1 MDASLFGKRGNN
13 DVHAPLAMR
22 MRPRT
27 LDEFV
32 GQQKAI
38 GPGTYL
44 RSAIEADRLQS
55 AIFYGPPGTGK
66 TTLAWI
72 ISARSGAAFE
82 ALNAVMDGL
91 PELRKIVDRA
101 RKRREMDGQR
111 TLLFVDEIHRFNKTQ
126 QDGLLPHVE
135 EGLFIFI
142 GATVHN
148 PYFALTP
155 ALRSRSRIIRLF
167 ALETEHIELIVDRAM
182 TDDKRGLGGCG
193 LELSEEAYRLIVR
206 SADGDARRALNALEA
221 CAMLL
226 PEGGEITPEVAAEAL
241 VGRDS
246 LYDRDEEG
254 HYETISAYIKS
265 MRGSD
270 PDAALYWLARMT
282 EGGEDPRFIA
292 RRMMIFAGEDVG
304 LADPRAL
311 LLADAAM
318 RSAEVIGYPEVTLIL
333 SFVTTYLA
341 TAPKSNSTTIAI
353 GKAAKEVR
361 DGPRRPVPLHLKN
374 LDLPGEE
381 EHDGYKYPHA
391 YPEAYVEQEYMPDPV
406 VFFDPNDRGY
416 EKRIKEYI
424 EWLKKIK
431 NK

>member
-1 MDASLFGKRGNN
+1 MGDNLFGSEKQQEE
-13 DVHAPLAMR
+13 HAPLAVR

-32 GQQKAI
+32 GQEKAI

-44 RSAIEADRLQS
+44 RSAIEADKLQS

-66 TTLAWI
+66 TTLARI
-72 ISARSGAAFE
+72 ISDRSGAAFE

-101 RKRREMDGQR
+101 RTRRQIEGQR

-142 GATVHN
+142 GATIHN
-148 PYFALTP
+148 PFFALTP
-155 ALRSRSRIIRLF
+155 ALRSRSRVIRLF
-167 ALETEHIELIVDRAM
+167 ALEAGHIEIIVDRAM
-182 TDDKRGLGGCG
+182 GDKERGLAGNG
-193 LELSEEAYRLIVR
+193 LELSKEARRLIVR
-206 SADGDARRALNALEA
+206 AADGDARRALNALEA

-226 PEGGEITPEVAAEAL
+226 PGGGEITPEVAAEAL
-241 VGRDS
+241 GGRDS

-270 PDAALYWLARMT
+270 PNAALYWLARMT

-318 RSAEVIGYPEVTLIL
+318 RSAETIGYPEVTLIL

-341 TAPKSNSTTIAI
+341 TAPKSNSTTVAI

-361 DGPRRPVPLHLKN
+361 EGERRPVPLHLKSM
-374 LDLPGEE
+374 DLPGEE
-381 EHDGYKYPHA
+381 EHDGYKYPHS
-391 YPEAYVEQEYMPDPV
+391 YPKAYVEQEYMPDPV
-406 VFFDPNDRGY
+406 TFFEPNSRGY
-416 EKRIKEYI
+416 EKRVKENL
-424 EWLKKIK
+424 EWMKGEK
-431 NK
+431 

>member
-1 MDASLFGKRGNN
+1 
-13 DVHAPLAMR
+13 

-32 GQQKAI
+32 GQEKAV

-44 RSAIEADRLQS
+44 RSAIEADKLQS

-66 TTLAWI
+66 TTLARI

-91 PELRKIVDRA
+91 PELRKIVERA
-101 RKRREMDGQR
+101 RKHRQMDGRR

-142 GATVHN
+142 GATIHN

-167 ALETEHIELIVDRAM
+167 TLEKEHIELIVGRTMADEE
-182 TDDKRGLGGCG
+182 RGLGGSG
-193 LELSEEAYRLIVR
+193 LELGDAARRLIVR
-206 SADGDARRALNALEA
+206 AADGDARRALNALEA

-226 PEGGEITPEVAAEAL
+226 PDGGEITPEIAAEAL
-241 VGRDS
+241 GGRDS

-270 PDAALYWLARMT
+270 AEAALYWLARMT

-292 RRMMIFAGEDVG
+292 RRMMIFAAEDVG
-304 LADPRAL
+304 LAAPRAL

-318 RSAEVIGYPEVTLIL
+318 RSAETIGYPEVTLIL
-333 SFVTTYLA
+333 SFVTVFLA

-381 EHDGYKYPHA
+381 EHDGYEYPHS
-391 YPEAYVEQEYMPDPV
+391 YPGAWVEQEYLPDPV
-406 VFFDPNDRGY
+406 TFFEPNERGY
-416 EKRIKEYI
+416 EKRVKEYL
-424 EWLKKIK
+424 EWILGERED
-431 NK
+431 